1 MSQAENVYT
10 TPTPPA
16 SKEAHTPGR
25 RAFLA
30 GLAAVPVAIA
40 APAAIAGTS
49 EPDPIFAAIEANRA
63 AHIASDEP
71 GAPNDEIDDLYDE
84 YVRTFDVLRAT
95 KPTTPEGA
103 LCLVIYMREH
113 QQRRGELNLEDCTAD
128 CLDIAASAAALFVP
142 WADLSAPAPDTDAL
156 PPMPENFI
164 HHRPGYV
171 AAWVPA
177 SDGGGWILVSREYLE
192 EFRRTCP
199 NAIIAE
205 IPGHGTREG

>member
-1 MSQAENVYT
+1 MVT
-10 TPTPPA
+10 
-16 SKEAHTPGR
+16 HTSITR
-25 RAFLA
+25 RALVT
-30 GLAAVPVAIA
+30 GLTAAPVALAVPVIA
-40 APAAIAGTS
+40 QAATP
-49 EPDPIFAAIEANRA
+49 EPDPILAAIEANRRYL
-63 AHIASDEP
+63 IA
-71 GAPNDEIDDLYDE
+71 DDDYEAYRETWETLK
-84 YVRTFDVLRAT
+84 AT
-95 KPTTPEGA
+95 KPTTMAGA
-103 LCLVIYMREH
+103 LALVLYAREH
-113 QQRRGELNLEDCTAD
+113 EQHLGAWNLDDGTAQA
-128 CLDIAASAAALFVP
+128 LDMAANAAALFVP

-205 IPGHGTREG
+205 IPGHGTGEA